1 MKDLGTLRWFLGM
14 HVEHNLQA
22 GTLTIH
28 QRQYIENMMKRYDF
42 MKDVA
47 PTELPANPDVKLT
60 KADCPLP
67 EHNADDKYWWRP
79 LYRSVV
85 GSLLYAQCA
94 DRPDISVA
102 VSKLSQF
109 LDNPGP
115 KHWEQA
121 VHCLAYLK
129 GTPELGV
136 TYTRKPNSKWANR
149 LSMFVDATWAD
160 CTGSRRS
167 TTG

>member
-1 MKDLGTLRWFLGM
+1 
-14 HVEHNLQA
+14 
-22 GTLTIH
+22 
-28 QRQYIENMMKRYDF
+28 MMKRYDF

-47 PTELPANPDVKLT
+47 PTALPANPDVKLT

-67 EHNADDKYWWRP
+67 EDNADDKYWWRP

-129 GTPELGV
+129 GTPELGI
-136 TYTRKPNSKWANR
+136 TYTRKPAEHPWSNCARSPCSVDSADPQGDPLEIPVNAVLAASR
-149 LSMFVDATWAD
+149 GSLSTL
-160 CTGSRRS
+160 
-167 TTG
+167 